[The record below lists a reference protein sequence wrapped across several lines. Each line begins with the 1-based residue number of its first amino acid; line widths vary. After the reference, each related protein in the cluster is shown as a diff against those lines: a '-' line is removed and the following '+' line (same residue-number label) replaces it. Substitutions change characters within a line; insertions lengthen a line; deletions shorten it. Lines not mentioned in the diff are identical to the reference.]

1 MLWTLLLVGHLVGIV
16 GYTLLL
22 RKSALGNLNKLLMA
36 ALMQTGIFLPSIL
49 FLFYG
54 SVSFDHSLSEWFFL
68 TLGGFML
75 AGLMITNVWALAN
88 LDASLFTILYNLRLL
103 ATTLLGFL
111 ILGELPTPLQMAG
124 GLIILASIFMLN
136 LHRNSR
142 WRSKAILIG
151 LFAMVWFS
159 LHAVLE
165 KYNLQQLDFQSYFFT
180 FSLIG
185 TVILWLLV
193 LYKRINVVKQIE
205 HIRDRKIYALIATR
219 TLSAYAY
226 TYALLY
232 GSLAVTN
239 YVSGMSVALIVLFG
253 IYILGEKTDVRQKLT
268 AVSVA
273 GVGLTLIL
281 VGRLIQ

>member
-1 MLWTLLLVGHLVGIV
+1 
-16 GYTLLL
+16 
-22 RKSALGNLNKLLMA
+22 
-36 ALMQTGIFLPSIL
+36 
-49 FLFYG
+49 
-54 SVSFDHSLSEWFFL
+54 
-68 TLGGFML
+68 
-75 AGLMITNVWALAN
+75 
-88 LDASLFTILYNLRLL
+88 
-103 ATTLLGFL
+103 
-111 ILGELPTPLQMAG
+111 
-124 GLIILASIFMLN
+124 
-136 LHRNSR
+136 
-142 WRSKAILIG
+142 
-151 LFAMVWFS
+151 MVWFS